1 GTKIQLYGCNGTGAQ
16 KWVAQADGTVK
27 NPASGKCLD
36 ASGAASADGT
46 KLHLWTCH
54 TGANQ
59 KWTLT

>member
-1 GTKIQLYGCNGTGAQ
+1 MAQ
-16 KWVAQADGTVK
+16 PDGTLK
-27 NPASGKCLD
+27 NPSSGKCLD

-59 KWTLT
+59 KWALPS